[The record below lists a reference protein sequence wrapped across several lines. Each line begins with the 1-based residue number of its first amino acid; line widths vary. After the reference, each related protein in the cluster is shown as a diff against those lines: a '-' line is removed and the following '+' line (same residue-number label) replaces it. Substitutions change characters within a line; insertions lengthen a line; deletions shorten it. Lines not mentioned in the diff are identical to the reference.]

1 MGREKGRADVHPQPP
16 THEVTC
22 PSRAELGVPLKD
34 ATEWRCPR
42 EKPAWYRAI
51 ILKLW
56 GEWGDVFPGDMLL
69 LTLGGKITSKKKTS
83 RRT

>member
-1 MGREKGRADVHPQPP
+1 M
-16 THEVTC
+16 
-22 PSRAELGVPLKD
+22 KD